1 MKNTRKGLTLV
12 EIIVAIAVFSIVSVA
27 FFTSYVS
34 MNKVVA
40 RQEEYTRF
48 EMICYDINYYW
59 DMYGFNEDSEESW
72 EYKYFKSEIEEN
84 NGKYVAY
91 FDKDFKPKNN
101 NDDNKAVYKITFS
114 YSGTDNKSLTIDKI
128 EKLGSDK
135 KVIVED
141 VKCGEQWEKGVTN
154 EN

>member
-40 RQEEYTRF
+40 RQEEYVRF

-59 DMYGFNEDSEESW
+59 DVYGKDGETSWDKMYFGSAITDNKGT
-72 EYKYFKSEIEEN
+72 YT
-84 NGKYVAY
+84 AY
-91 FDKDFKPKNN
+91 FDKDFEPQNTNKPNSN
-101 NDDNKAVYKITFS
+101 SVYKITFC
-114 YSGTDNKSLTIDKI
+114 YTGEGNNKSLTIDKI
-128 EKLGSDK
+128 EKIVKGDN
-135 KVIVED
+135 KVIIEG
-141 VKCGEQWEKGVTN
+141 VKCGPQGQKGDK
-154 EN
+154 

>member
-40 RQEEYTRF
+40 RQEEYVRF

-59 DMYGFNEDSEESW
+59 DVHGKSWDDIYFNGNVTNTA
-72 EYKYFKSEIEEN
+72 FFN
-84 NGKYVAY
+84 
-91 FDKDFKPKNN
+91 KDFEPQSSKTN
-101 NDDNKAVYKITFS
+101 AVYQITFTYSSTNQLIIQKIVKITAHSFNS
-114 YSGTDNKSLTIDKI
+114 MLFRAISR
-128 EKLGSDK
+128 
-135 KVIVED
+135 VFP
-141 VKCGEQWEKGVTN
+141 
-154 EN
+154 

>member
-40 RQEEYTRF
+40 RQEEYVRF

-59 DMYGFNEDSEESW
+59 DMYGKDGEASW
-72 EYKYFKSEIEEN
+72 DKMYFGSAIT
-84 NGKYVAY
+84 
-91 FDKDFKPKNN
+91 DKDNKGIYTAFFNKDFEPQSDN
-101 NDDNKAVYKITFS
+101 NDKKAVYQITYTYSGDQLIIQKIVKIT
-114 YSGTDNKSLTIDKI
+114 
-128 EKLGSDK
+128 EKN
-135 KVIVED
+135 KVIVEN
-141 VKCGEQWEKGVTN
+141 VNCNVSKYKGG
-154 EN
+154 

>member
-40 RQEEYTRF
+40 RQEEYVRF

-59 DMYGFNEDSEESW
+59 DVHGERWDDIYFNG
-72 EYKYFKSEIEEN
+72 N
-84 NGKYVAY
+84 VTNTAY
-91 FDKDFKPKNN
+91 FDKDFNPQYYKDGAVYQITYDMTGETLTIINIKKIVKG
-101 NDDNKAVYKITFS
+101 DNKI
-114 YSGTDNKSLTIDKI
+114 II
-128 EKLGSDK
+128 EG
-135 KVIVED
+135 
-141 VKCGEQWEKGVTN
+141 VKCGKQWEKEGN
-154 EN
+154 Q

>member
-40 RQEEYTRF
+40 RQEEYVRF

-59 DMYGFNEDSEESW
+59 DVYGESW
-72 EYKYFKSEIEEN
+72 HESYFVGGVASKIN
-84 NGKYVAY
+84 NTYVAY
-91 FDKDFKPKNN
+91 FDKDFKPQSSNTN
-101 NDDNKAVYKITFS
+101 PVYKITFS
-114 YSGTDNKSLTIDKI
+114 YTGEDENKSLTIDKI

-135 KVIVED
+135 KVIVEG
-141 VKCGEQWEKGVTN
+141 VKCGKQGEKEGKQ
-154 EN
+154 

>member
-1 MKNTRKGLTLV
+1 MKKARKGLTLV
-12 EIIVAIAVFSIVSVA
+12 EIIVAIAVFSIVSIA

-59 DMYGFNEDSEESW
+59 DMYLYEWDD
-72 EYKYFKSEIEEN
+72 KYFDTNISDGS
-84 NGKYVAY
+84 NGTYTAY
-91 FDKDFKPKNN
+91 FDKDFKPQNSSTG
-101 NDDNKAVYKITFS
+101 AVYKMT
-114 YSGTDNKSLTIDKI
+114 YTYDNDQLLIEKI
-128 EKLGSDK
+128 EKLSDK
-135 KVIVED
+135 KIIVED
-141 VKCGEQWEKGVTN
+141 VNCGARRVTN

>member
-40 RQEEYTRF
+40 RQEEYVRF

-59 DMYGFNEDSEESW
+59 DMYGKDGETSWDEMYFGPDITDNKGIYTAFFN
-72 EYKYFKSEIEEN
+72 
-84 NGKYVAY
+84 
-91 FDKDFKPKNN
+91 KDFEPQSDN
-101 NDDNKAVYKITFS
+101 NDKKAVYQITYTYSGNQLIIQKIVKIT
-114 YSGTDNKSLTIDKI
+114 
-128 EKLGSDK
+128 EKN
-135 KVIVED
+135 KVIVEN
-141 VKCGEQWEKGVTN
+141 VNCNVSKYKGG
-154 EN
+154 

>member
-1 MKNTRKGLTLV
+1 MKKARKGLTLV
-12 EIIVAIAVFSIVSVA
+12 EIIVAIAVFSIVSIA

-59 DMYGFNEDSEESW
+59 DMYGTDW
-72 EYKYFKSEIEEN
+72 DKEYFTTKPN
-84 NGKYVAY
+84 NNVAY
-91 FDKDFKPKNN
+91 FDKDFKPQI
-101 NDDNKAVYKITFS
+101 DDDQAVYKITF
-114 YSGTDNKSLTIDKI
+114 TCDTELII
-128 EKLGSDK
+128 EKIVKISDGK
-135 KVIVED
+135 IIVEG
-141 VKCGEQWEKGVTN
+141 VNCGISKKEVTN

>member
-1 MKNTRKGLTLV
+1 MKKARKGLTLV
-12 EIIVAIAVFSIVSVA
+12 EIIVAIAVFSIVSIA

-72 EYKYFKSEIEEN
+72 EYKYFKSKIEKN

-91 FDKDFKPKNN
+91 FDKDFEPQSG
-101 NDDNKAVYKITFS
+101 DDNAEYQITFH
-114 YSGTDNKSLTIDKI
+114 YDDKKLIIDKI
-128 EKLGSDK
+128 EKLSDNK
-135 KVIVED
+135 IIVEKVD
-141 VKCGEQWEKGVTN
+141 CDISKKGGN
-154 EN
+154 

>member
-40 RQEEYTRF
+40 RQEEYVRF

-59 DMYGFNEDSEESW
+59 DVYGLNTENPENSW
-72 EYKYFKSEIEEN
+72 ENKYFKGNVEN
-84 NGKYVAY
+84 NIAY
-91 FDKDFKPKNN
+91 FDKNFNPQYYKDGAVYQITYDMTGETLTIINIKKIVKG
-101 NDDNKAVYKITFS
+101 DNKI
-114 YSGTDNKSLTIDKI
+114 II
-128 EKLGSDK
+128 EG
-135 KVIVED
+135 
-141 VKCGEQWEKGVTN
+141 VKCGKQWEKGVSN

>member
-40 RQEEYTRF
+40 RQEEYVRF

-59 DMYGFNEDSEESW
+59 DMYGKDGETSWDKMYFGSAITDNKGIYTAFFN
-72 EYKYFKSEIEEN
+72 
-84 NGKYVAY
+84 
-91 FDKDFKPKNN
+91 KDFKPQSDN
-101 NDDNKAVYKITFS
+101 NDKKAVYQITYTYSGDQLIIQKIVKIT
-114 YSGTDNKSLTIDKI
+114 
-128 EKLGSDK
+128 EKN
-135 KVIVED
+135 KVIVEN
-141 VKCGEQWEKGVTN
+141 VNCNVSKYKGG
-154 EN
+154 

>member
-40 RQEEYTRF
+40 RQEEYVRF

-59 DMYGFNEDSEESW
+59 DVYGESW
-72 EYKYFKSEIEEN
+72 DDIYF
-84 NGKYVAY
+84 NGNVTNTAY
-91 FDKDFKPKNN
+91 FDKDFEPQSGRNN
-101 NDDNKAVYKITFS
+101 AVYQITYTYSGDQLIIQKIVKIT
-114 YSGTDNKSLTIDKI
+114 
-128 EKLGSDK
+128 EKN
-135 KVIVED
+135 KVIVEN
-141 VKCGEQWEKGVTN
+141 VNCYISKQGGITN

>member
-1 MKNTRKGLTLV
+1 MKKARKGLTLV
-12 EIIVAIAVFSIVSVA
+12 EIIVAIAVFSIVSIA

-59 DMYGFNEDSEESW
+59 DMYGNEGETPWD
-72 EYKYFKSEIEEN
+72 KMYFGSSIQERDGI
-84 NGKYVAY
+84 YTAY
-91 FDKDFKPKNN
+91 FDKDFEPQSGSS
-101 NDDNKAVYKITFS
+101 KAVYQITFS
-114 YSGTDNKSLTIDKI
+114 YSGTDNKSLTIIKI

-135 KVIVED
+135 KVIIED
-141 VKCGEQWEKGVTN
+141 VKCGEQWEKGDN
-154 EN
+154 

>member
-1 MKNTRKGLTLV
+1 MKKARKGLTLV
-12 EIIVAIAVFSIVSVA
+12 EIIVAIAVFSIVSIA

-72 EYKYFKSEIEEN
+72 EYKYFKSKIEKN

-91 FDKDFKPKNN
+91 FDKDFEPQS
-101 NDDNKAVYKITFS
+101 DDDQAVYKITF
-114 YSGTDNKSLTIDKI
+114 TCDTELII
-128 EKLGSDK
+128 EKIVKIGDGK
-135 KVIVED
+135 IIVEG
-141 VKCGEQWEKGVTN
+141 VNCGISKKEGN
-154 EN
+154 

>member
-1 MKNTRKGLTLV
+1 MKKARKGLTLV
-12 EIIVAIAVFSIVSVA
+12 EIIVAIAVFSIVSIA

-59 DMYGFNEDSEESW
+59 DMYGQGLDE
-72 EYKYFKSEIEEN
+72 KYFQSTTVD
-84 NGKYVAY
+84 GTAY
-91 FDKDFKPKNN
+91 FDKDFEPQSGS
-101 NDDNKAVYKITFS
+101 NKAVYQITFS
-114 YSGTDNKSLTIDKI
+114 YSGEDNNKALTIDKI

-141 VKCGEQWEKGVTN
+141 VKCGKRGEKEVAP
-154 EN
+154 

>member
-1 MKNTRKGLTLV
+1 MKKARKGLTLV
-12 EIIVAIAVFSIVSVA
+12 EIIVAIAVFSIVSIA

-59 DMYGFNEDSEESW
+59 DMYGQGWHE
-72 EYKYFKSEIEEN
+72 KYFQSTTVD
-84 NGKYVAY
+84 GTAY
-91 FDKDFKPKNN
+91 FDKDFNPQS
-101 NDDNKAVYKITFS
+101 DDDGAQYKIT
-114 YSGTDNKSLTIDKI
+114 YDNTADTLTIIKI

-141 VKCGEQWEKGVTN
+141 VKCGKRGEKEVAP
-154 EN
+154 

>member
-40 RQEEYTRF
+40 RQEEYVRF

-59 DMYGFNEDSEESW
+59 DMYLYEWDD
-72 EYKYFKSEIEEN
+72 KYFDTDISDASP
-84 NGKYVAY
+84 GTYTAY
-91 FDKDFKPKNN
+91 FDKDFEPKSDN
-101 NDDNKAVYKITFS
+101 NDKKAAYQITYDMKGGTLTIINIKKIVNGDNKVIIEGVECGAQGQK
-114 YSGTDNKSLTIDKI
+114 GDK
-128 EKLGSDK
+128 
-135 KVIVED
+135 
-141 VKCGEQWEKGVTN
+141 
-154 EN
+154 

>member
-1 MKNTRKGLTLV
+1 MKKARKGLTLV
-12 EIIVAIAVFSIVSVA
+12 EIIVAIAVFSIVSIA

-59 DMYGFNEDSEESW
+59 DMYSKDW
-72 EYKYFKSEIEEN
+72 DDKYFDTNISDGS
-84 NGKYVAY
+84 NGTYTAY
-91 FDKDFKPKNN
+91 FDKDFEPQNIIKPN
-101 NDDNKAVYKITFS
+101 NDSVYKITFS
-114 YSGTDNKSLTIDKI
+114 YSGADNKSLTIDKI

-154 EN
+154 EK

>member
-1 MKNTRKGLTLV
+1 MKKAHKGLTLV
-12 EIIVAIAVFSIVSVA
+12 EIIVAIAVFSIVSIA

-59 DMYGFNEDSEESW
+59 DMYGTDW
-72 EYKYFKSEIEEN
+72 DKEYFTTKPN
-84 NGKYVAY
+84 NNVAY
-91 FDKDFKPKNN
+91 FDKDFEPQNIIKPN
-101 NDDNKAVYKITFS
+101 NDSVYKITFS
-114 YSGTDNKSLTIDKI
+114 YSGADNKSLTIDKI

-154 EN
+154 EK

>member
-1 MKNTRKGLTLV
+1 MKKARKGLTLV
-12 EIIVAIAVFSIVSVA
+12 EIIVAIAVFSIVSIA

-59 DMYGFNEDSEESW
+59 DMYDEGWDDA
-72 EYKYFKSEIEEN
+72 YFLPSGAQETPSGSQIFT
-84 NGKYVAY
+84 AY
-91 FDKDFKPKNN
+91 FDKDFEPQSGS
-101 NDDNKAVYKITFS
+101 NKAVYQITFS
-114 YSGTDNKSLTIDKI
+114 YSGEDNNKALTIDKI

-141 VKCGEQWEKGVTN
+141 VKCGKRGEKEVAP
-154 EN
+154 